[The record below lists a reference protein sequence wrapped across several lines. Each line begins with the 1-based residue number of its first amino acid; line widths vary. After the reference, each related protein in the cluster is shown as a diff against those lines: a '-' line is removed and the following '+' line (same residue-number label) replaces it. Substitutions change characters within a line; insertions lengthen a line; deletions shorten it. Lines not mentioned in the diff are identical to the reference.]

1 MWAEEIQKHIP
12 FPYES
17 SLVMLVDWSCLKN
30 RKEGIDISQGKVV
43 RASCMVHSRP
53 NIQSGL
59 HVHNMRKSDVY
70 ALG

>member
-1 MWAEEIQKHIP
+1 
-12 FPYES
+12 
-17 SLVMLVDWSCLKN
+17 MLVDWSCLKN